1 MKRTILKDENGRGYE
16 ESLRIDIERDS
27 AKSIATSSNAENV
40 NVITTNPENL
50 ESSFENIKKGYN
62 DLRLMNERSIG
73 IGCKLRFTC
82 HFISKSN
89 LNWPCSTTFEWKTF
103 YGRCFWLVWFL
114 KSESKYSE
122 LRDKTKR
129 KVGAFKD
136 VFSHVPC
143 WLTSSHIQESESKLH
158 GNLNMMLVTKKSIRS
173 GGGGTGGGEKIY
185 HFSILFHF
193 IYKPSSRMLPAEPSW
208 QFFQHTWLKH
218 INWRHIWRRA

>member
-1 MKRTILKDENGRGYE
+1 MNNKSAIFQSSAISSFHITSLPKTNMKRTILKDENGRGYE

-89 LNWPCSTTFEWKTF
+89 LN
-103 YGRCFWLVWFL
+103 
-114 KSESKYSE
+114 
-122 LRDKTKR
+122 
-129 KVGAFKD
+129 
-136 VFSHVPC
+136 
-143 WLTSSHIQESESKLH
+143 
-158 GNLNMMLVTKKSIRS
+158 
-173 GGGGTGGGEKIY
+173 
-185 HFSILFHF
+185 
-193 IYKPSSRMLPAEPSW
+193 
-208 QFFQHTWLKH
+208 
-218 INWRHIWRRA
+218 